1 MWYGTFLGINCDKE
15 QCVLRRSV
23 VGGWCDYYTGS
34 LVRYRMVCRR
44 ICRRT
49 NRLLGGGAHFYTCMQ
64 CEATP
69 ILMHHNCV
77 SMEMHELMHPKSRSR
92 ILHLQA
98 NWGYQLSSNSNH
110 LAQSYPAPV
119 WSCLENFLWG
129 KNCFNSFVL
138 AGHRSYIWFD
148 LAGSKV
154 FDFKTNAHQRRHSW
168 EILRWVSNPP
178 WYMHNFKSKI
188 ILAIY

>member
-1 MWYGTFLGINCDKE
+1 
-15 QCVLRRSV
+15 
-23 VGGWCDYYTGS
+23 
-34 LVRYRMVCRR
+34 MVCRR

-49 NRLLGGGAHFYTCMQ
+49 NRLLGGSAHFYTCMQ

-98 NWGYQLSSNSNH
+98 NRGYQLSSNSNH

-119 WSCLENFLWG
+119 WSCVENFFSEAKIVWIRFYWHSTGLIFGLTWRDRGCSISKQMRTSGAIVG
-129 KNCFNSFVL
+129 KYC
-138 AGHRSYIWFD
+138 AGYQTHLD
-148 LAGSKV
+148 
-154 FDFKTNAHQRRHSW
+154 
-168 EILRWVSNPP
+168 
-178 WYMHNFKSKI
+178 MHNFKSKI
-188 ILAIY
+188 ILAISGFVCLREDLN

>member
-1 MWYGTFLGINCDKE
+1 
-15 QCVLRRSV
+15 
-23 VGGWCDYYTGS
+23 
-34 LVRYRMVCRR
+34 MVCRR

-49 NRLLGGGAHFYTCMQ
+49 NRLLEGSAHFYTCMQ

-119 WSCLENFLWG
+119 WSCLENFFSEAKIVLIRLYWQSTDLIFGLTWRDRGCSISKQMRTSGAIVG
-129 KNCFNSFVL
+129 KYC
-138 AGHRSYIWFD
+138 AGYQTHLD
-148 LAGSKV
+148 
-154 FDFKTNAHQRRHSW
+154 
-168 EILRWVSNPP
+168 
-178 WYMHNFKSKI
+178 MHNFKSKI
-188 ILAIY
+188 MLAISDFVCLIATHSLLSCVSFIRIVTPCGIIQKD

>member
-1 MWYGTFLGINCDKE
+1 MTTTQE
-15 QCVLRRSV
+15 V
-23 VGGWCDYYTGS
+23 WCDIEWYAGGYAG
-34 LVRYRMVCRR
+34 
-44 ICRRT
+44 T
-49 NRLLGGGAHFYTCMQ
+49 NRLLGGSAHFYTCMQ

-119 WSCLENFLWG
+119 WSCLENFFSEAKIVLIRLYWQGTGLIFGLTWRDRGCSISKQMRTSGAIVG
-129 KNCFNSFVL
+129 KYC
-138 AGHRSYIWFD
+138 AGYQTHLD
-148 LAGSKV
+148 
-154 FDFKTNAHQRRHSW
+154 
-168 EILRWVSNPP
+168 
-178 WYMHNFKSKI
+178 MHNFKSKI
-188 ILAIY
+188 ILAISGFVCLIVTHLWSVSSKLWLYVG